1 MFSGWQY
8 LTTWEQIE
16 WVLLLIGE
24 CLFGLTALASLG
36 VMLQGRGGE
45 SCGGGICAAVFGT
58 LAGLCWKAAVAI
70 VASAAALSR

>member
-16 WVLLLIGE
+16 WALAPIGQCVL
-24 CLFGLTALASLG
+24 GLTARASLG
-36 VMLQGRGGE
+36 VMLQGCGGE
-45 SCGGGICAAVFGT
+45 SCGGGICAVVPGT

-70 VASAAALSR
+70 VASAAALSY